1 MNIGDAEMSV
11 LTHGEINDQGLDRV
25 RGLINHEM
33 RVSYRFNREVTWDG
47 VRHFAW
53 GVGDDNPL
61 WLDPA
66 YAATTDYHGAVAPP
80 SYLYTIHPTFVQ
92 IGFAGVHG
100 FHANTNWNLFKPVM
114 IGQRPSS
121 TTWLADVVEKVG
133 RMGGNQVLVYF
144 RTVYYDE
151 NDEVLADVLTSSM
164 RVQRNKARDK
174 DKHADWEMTR
184 WSPED
189 IAPLEAAQLAE
200 TPRGAEPR
208 YWEDVKV
215 GEELEPVAKGPL
227 TLTDMIAW
235 YVGSQPIYCPAHELA
250 LKQFQHKPMFYYRN
264 TLTGALE
271 PGIRVHE
278 DVDAARAAGVP
289 APYDLGVQRHQWLFH
304 LLTNWVG
311 DTGFVVECNAQ
322 YRDFNFFGDVQSLGG
337 RVREVWKDPETGEG
351 RVGLDVWSRNQHGA
365 DTMPGTA
372 VVALPS
378 RDADTSPITRR
389 LGLSIKREEYLARV
403 VPDLVRTS

>member
-1 MNIGDAEMSV
+1 MSV
-11 LTHGEINDQGLDRV
+11 LTHGEIDQRGLDRL
-25 RGLINHEM
+25 RALRNHEM
-33 RVSYRFNREVTWDG
+33 RVGYRFNREVTWDG

-61 WLDPA
+61 WLDPS
-66 YAATTDYHGAVAPP
+66 YAATTDYGAGVAPP

-92 IGFAGVHG
+92 IGLAGVHG
-100 FHANTNWNLFKPVM
+100 FHANTDWTLFKPVL

-121 TTWLADVVEKVG
+121 TTWLADVVEKEG
-133 RMGGNQVLVYF
+133 RMGGRQVLVYF
-144 RTVYYDE
+144 RTVYFDE

-164 RVQRNKARDK
+164 RVQRDKAREK
-174 DKHADWEMTR
+174 GKHRSWEMTT
-184 WSPED
+184 WPPDE
-189 IAPLEAAQLAE
+189 IASVEAEQLAE
-200 TPRGAEPR
+200 RPRGAEPR
-208 YWEDVKV
+208 YWEDVRA
-215 GEELEPVAKGPL
+215 GDELEPVTKGPL

-250 LKQFQHKPMFYYRN
+250 IKQSRRKPKFYYRN

-311 DTGFVVECNAQ
+311 DSGFVVECNAE
-322 YRDFNFFGDVQSLGG
+322 YRAFNFFGDVQRLGG
-337 RVREVWKDPETGEG
+337 RVRETWPDPSTGEG
-351 RVGLDVWSRNQHGA
+351 MVRIDVWSRNQHGV

-372 VVALPS
+372 VVALPRRERNQPSPVARRMATSVS
-378 RDADTSPITRR
+378 RADYLRR
-389 LGLSIKREEYLARV
+389 A
-403 VPDLVRTS
+403 VPDLVPVA